1 MNEDKQKICKLLC
14 AALKATK
21 DQRNLKDILY
31 VKYTEYEE
39 LATLY
44 YENGHKKDINVTD
57 DSGIQTIKDIL
68 ACI

>member
-14 AALKATK
+14 AALKATRS
-21 DQRNLKDILY
+21 QCNLKEILY

-44 YENGHKKDINVTD
+44 YEDGHKKDINVTD
-57 DSGIQTIKDIL
+57 DSGIQTIEDIL

>member
-21 DQRNLKDILY
+21 DQCNLKDILY

-39 LATLY
+39 LVTLR
-44 YENGHKKDINVTD
+44 YENGHKKDINVTG

>member
-14 AALKATK
+14 ATLKATK
-21 DQRNLKDILY
+21 DQCKLKDILY
-31 VKYTEYEE
+31 VEYTEDEE

-44 YENGHKKDINVTD
+44 YENGHKEDINVTG

-68 ACI
+68 EYL